1 MAASRW
7 PCRRWLTRVVRAGRA
22 LRGPL
27 WAQALGEDLAQGPA
41 SIAVWMEQR
50 TRLLKS
56 DTYSRVG
63 LLELRGQVCL
73 LKLYLVKSPWQ
84 RLAFRLGYS
93 RALRSFDMA
102 QALAERGLPVPAPR
116 ACVRVGEGMLLLTEG
131 IPDGRDL
138 RALWLEQPEPGRSE
152 LLMHGAADALA
163 ALHLAGFAHG
173 DGKWSNLLWCGERLL
188 LIDLDAVRQV
198 KAGPAAGLPLPP
210 RQLRD
215 LARFTVDAEEL
226 GATAQQYDIFLRRYA
241 ERMSCARDDLLN
253 AIEAPANAIRLRHAR
268 KYGISRVR

>member
-1 MAASRW
+1 MECLA
-7 PCRRWLTRVVRAGRA
+7 
-22 LRGPL
+22 RGP
-27 WAQALGEDLAQGPA
+27 ANTA
-41 SIAVWMEQR
+41 SWMEQR

-63 LLELRGQVCL
+63 LLELRGQACL

-102 QALAERGLPVPAPR
+102 LALAGLGLPVPAPR
-116 ACVRVGEGMLLLTEG
+116 ACVQVEQGMLLLTQG

-138 RALWLEQPEPGRSE
+138 RALWLEPPEPARAE
-152 LLMHGAADALA
+152 LLMRGAADTLA
-163 ALHLAGFAHG
+163 ALHRAGFAHG
-173 DGKWSNLLWCGERLL
+173 DGKWSNLLWCGERFLL
-188 LIDLDAVRQV
+188 VDLDAARQV
-198 KAGPAAGLPLPP
+198 KASPAAGLPLPP

-226 GATAQQYDIFLRRYA
+226 GATPQQYEVFLQRYA
-241 ERMSCARDDLLN
+241 QRMSCAREDLLN
-253 AIEAPANAIRLRHAR
+253 AIEEPANTIRRRHAR
-268 KYGISRVR
+268 KYGCGRVS

>member
-1 MAASRW
+1 MECLA
-7 PCRRWLTRVVRAGRA
+7 
-22 LRGPL
+22 RGP
-27 WAQALGEDLAQGPA
+27 ANTA
-41 SIAVWMEQR
+41 SWMEQR

-63 LLELRGQVCL
+63 LLELRGQCCL

-102 QALAERGLPVPAPR
+102 LAMAGLGLPVPAPR
-116 ACVRVGEGMLLLTEG
+116 ACVQVEQGMLLLTQG
-131 IPDGRDL
+131 IADGRDL
-138 RALWLEQPEPGRSE
+138 RALWLEPPEPARAE
-152 LLMHGAADALA
+152 LLMRGAADALA

-173 DGKWSNLLWCGERLL
+173 DGKWSNLLWCGERFLL
-188 LIDLDAVRQV
+188 VDLDAARQV
-198 KAGPAAGLPLPP
+198 KASPAAGLPLPP

-226 GATAQQYDIFLRRYA
+226 GATPQQYEVFLQRYA
-241 ERMSCARDDLLN
+241 QHMSRAREDLLN
-253 AIEAPANAIRLRHAR
+253 AIEEPTSAIRRRHAR
-268 KYGISRVR
+268 KYGSGRVS

>member
-1 MAASRW
+1 MAASRR
-7 PCRRWLTRVVRAGRA
+7 PCRRGFNSVARAGRT
-22 LRGPL
+22 LRGSL
-27 WAQALGEDLAQGPA
+27 WAQALGECLAQGPDTTA
-41 SIAVWMEQR
+41 SWMEQR

-63 LLELRGQVCL
+63 LLELRGQACL
-73 LKLYLVKSPWQ
+73 LKLYLAKSPWQ

-102 QALAERGLPVPAPR
+102 QALADRGLPVPAPR
-116 ACVRVGEGMLLLTEG
+116 ACVQVEEGMLLLTEG

-138 RALWLEQPEPGRSE
+138 RALWLEQPEAGRAE
-152 LLMHGAADALA
+152 LLMRGAADTLA

-188 LIDLDAVRQV
+188 LVDLDAVRQV
-198 KAGPAAGLPLPP
+198 KAGPGAGLPLPP

-215 LARFTVDAEEL
+215 LARFTVDAQEL
-226 GATAQQYDIFLRRYA
+226 GATPPQYDIFLRRYA
-241 ERMSCARDDLLN
+241 ERMSCAREDLLS
-253 AIEAPANAIRLRHAR
+253 AIEDPANAIRLRHAR
-268 KYGISRVR
+268 KYGIGRVR